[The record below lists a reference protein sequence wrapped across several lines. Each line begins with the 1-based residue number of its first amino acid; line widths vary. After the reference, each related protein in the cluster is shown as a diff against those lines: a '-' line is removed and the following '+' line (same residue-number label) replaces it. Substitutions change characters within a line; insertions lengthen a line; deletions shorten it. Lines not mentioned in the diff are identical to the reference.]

1 MFRTR
6 IYQRSIVALLILSIF
21 IAYGCSANGDVQETS
36 PNAEAASELTVANV
50 SDANVALAEGIRL
63 FDENQTEKAI
73 EFLEHA
79 VALDPNLAEGYFRLG
94 IAYSLLEMQY
104 EQQGVITEAPEN
116 TNSGRTR
123 KRSERSFER
132 AVEAYKKWIDANPKD
147 DLAYFNLGRTY
158 SKIMK
163 DEEAEEAFEKAVE
176 LKPEDTEYQT
186 ELGAILVKLAK
197 YHEAIGPLKKAIE
210 LDPENVRAE
219 ELLEDAQAGRQRI
232 DYVSKPDAN
241 ANKAASN
248 KNANA
253 NSAPDSNAN
262 TVSPPR
268 TGNSNSK
275 PPPGPP
281 KKPTPSVNRQK

>member
-1 MFRTR
+1 MYLAR
-6 IYQRSIVALLILSIF
+6 IHQGVSLLLLLVAII
-21 IAYGCSANGDVQETS
+21 IGHGCSAGADDAQEPS
-36 PNAEAASELTVANV
+36 SNSETINELSVAQV

-79 VALDPNLAEGYFRLG
+79 VALNPDLAEGHFRLG

-104 EQQGVITEAPEN
+104 EQEGVITETAAN
-116 TNSGRTR
+116 TNSKSTK

-132 AVEAYKKWIDANPKD
+132 AVEAYKKWVDANPKD

-197 YHEAIGPLKKAIE
+197 YHEAIKPLKKAIE

-241 ANKAASN
+241 KAASN
-248 KNANA
+248 RAS
-253 NSAPDSNAN
+253 NSNTLADGNSNAD
-262 TVSPPR
+262 SPPR
-268 TGNSNSK
+268 TTNSNLK
-275 PPPGPP
+275 QPPVPP
-281 KKPTPSVNRQK
+281 KKPTPSVNRSN

>member
-1 MFRTR
+1 MYLAR
-6 IYQRSIVALLILSIF
+6 IHQGVSLLLLLVAII
-21 IAYGCSANGDVQETS
+21 IGHGCSAGANDAQE
-36 PNAEAASELTVANV
+36 PASHSETINELSVANV

-79 VALDPNLAEGYFRLG
+79 VALNPDLAEGHFRLG

-104 EQQGVITEAPEN
+104 EQEGVITETTAN
-116 TNSGRTR
+116 TNSKSTK

-132 AVEAYKKWIDANPKD
+132 AVEAYKKWVDANPKD
-147 DLAYFNLGRTY
+147 DQAYFNLGRTY

-163 DEEAEEAFEKAVE
+163 DEDAEEAFEKAVE

-197 YHEAIGPLKKAIE
+197 YHEAIKPLKKAIE

-241 ANKAASN
+241 KAASN
-248 KNANA
+248 RAS
-253 NSAPDSNAN
+253 NSNTSADGNSNFDP
-262 TVSPPR
+262 PPR
-268 TGNSNSK
+268 TTNANLK
-275 PPPGPP
+275 QPPVPP
-281 KKPTPSVNRQK
+281 KKPTPSVNRSN

>member
-1 MFRTR
+1 M
-6 IYQRSIVALLILSIF
+6 IIGH
-21 IAYGCSANGDVQETS
+21 GCSASTGNVQEPSNT
-36 PNAEAASELTVANV
+36 EAVNELTVANV
-50 SDANVALAEGIRL
+50 SDAKVALAEGIRL

-79 VALDPNLAEGYFRLG
+79 VALDPNLAEGHFRLG

-104 EQQGVITEAPEN
+104 EQEGVITETSGN
-116 TNSGRTR
+116 TNSGRTK

-132 AVEAYKKWIDANPKD
+132 AVEAYKKWVDANPKD
-147 DLAYFNLGRTY
+147 DLAFFNLGRTY

-197 YHEAIGPLKKAIE
+197 YHEAIPPLKKAIE

-219 ELLEDAQAGRQRI
+219 ELLEDAQAGRQRL

-241 ANKAASN
+241 KTASNKAANSN
-248 KNANA
+248 TSTEG
-253 NSAPDSNAN
+253 NSN
-262 TVSPPR
+262 TVMPPR
-268 TGNSNSK
+268 PGNSNSK
-275 PPPGPP
+275 PSPAPP
-281 KKPTPSVNRQK
+281 KKPTPSVNRSN